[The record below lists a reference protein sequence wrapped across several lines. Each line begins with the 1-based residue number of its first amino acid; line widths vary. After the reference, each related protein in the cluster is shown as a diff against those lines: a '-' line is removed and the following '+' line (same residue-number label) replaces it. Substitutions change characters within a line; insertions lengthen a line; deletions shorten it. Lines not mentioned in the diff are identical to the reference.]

1 MIEIRIHGRGGQGAV
16 IASQILA
23 QAAFQSGMHV
33 QAFPS
38 FGSERRGAPVTAFLR
53 LDQTPIRLH
62 SEIYRPDGVIVLDPS
77 FLSLQLVDV
86 CAGLKAGGWILIN
99 TPKAPDA
106 FSGME
111 AFRVATV
118 DASGIARSHGLGSA
132 TAPIVNTVPR
142 KNMTD
147 WRETC
152 PIFRLNSRWKPCS
165 VASVAG
171 GETGARLGSSV
182 MNSGR
187 IYRLPK
193 RTSGVGNEL
202 ASLPGP
208 GGIESFLTLKDRIL
222 LLPRENLYLNEDFS
236 IPRRDG

>member
-53 LDQTPIRLH
+53 LDQAPIRVH

-77 FLSLQLVDV
+77 FLSLRLVDV

-106 FSGME
+106 FPGME
-111 AFRVATV
+111 AYRVATV
-118 DASGIARSHGLGSA
+118 DASGIARKHGLGSA
-132 TAPIVNTVPR
+132 TAPIVNTVVVGAAAGLLGLDDMEKVAAAVRHSVPVKQEANAAAALEGANAVR
-142 KNMTD
+142 
-147 WRETC
+147 
-152 PIFRLNSRWKPCS
+152 RLEPQT
-165 VASVAG
+165 AG
-171 GETGARLGSSV
+171 RPVHG
-182 MNSGR
+182 
-187 IYRLPK
+187 
-193 RTSGVGNEL
+193 
-202 ASLPGP
+202 
-208 GGIESFLTLKDRIL
+208 
-222 LLPRENLYLNEDFS
+222 
-236 IPRRDG
+236 